1 MNKLFPIFDNFP
13 LNTTKHLDFLVF
25 KKVLELYKN
34 KMHLTNTGLEL
45 IDTLLSN
52 FNKKR
57 TNFTMPIEHK
67 ISITPYWLLGFIE
80 GEGSFSIGK

>member
-1 MNKLFPIFDNFP
+1 
-13 LNTTKHLDFLVF
+13 
-25 KKVLELYKN
+25 
-34 KMHLTNTGLEL
+34 MHLTNTGLEL

-52 FNKKR
+52 FNQKR